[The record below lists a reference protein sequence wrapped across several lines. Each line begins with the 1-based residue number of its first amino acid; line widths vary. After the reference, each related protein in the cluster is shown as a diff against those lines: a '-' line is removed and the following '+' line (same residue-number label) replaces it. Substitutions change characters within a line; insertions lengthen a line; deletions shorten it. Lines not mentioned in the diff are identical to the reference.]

1 MISAIFAI
9 IVNYVFCNLLINNYE
24 IGGLAMASSISVT
37 LNAIILAI
45 PLLSKKEYIF
55 DSSFFI
61 QLVKIFIS
69 SICMYLVILFIL
81 PLFTFDTTIMK
92 IIGLGIIFL
101 LSIIV
106 YFVLAF
112 ILKIEQMDFV
122 KNKLK
127 RK

>member
-1 MISAIFAI
+1 
-9 IVNYVFCNLLINNYE
+9 
-24 IGGLAMASSISVT
+24 
-37 LNAIILAI
+37 
-45 PLLSKKEYIF
+45 
-55 DSSFFI
+55 
-61 QLVKIFIS
+61 
-69 SICMYLVILFIL
+69 MYLVILFIL

>member
-1 MISAIFAI
+1 M
-9 IVNYVFCNLLINNYE
+9 YVF
-24 IGGLAMASSISVT
+24 
-37 LNAIILAI
+37 
-45 PLLSKKEYIF
+45 
-55 DSSFFI
+55 
-61 QLVKIFIS
+61 
-69 SICMYLVILFIL
+69 ILFIL